1 MGEIAT
7 FRSNLAFM
15 LTLELGPSSTGNP
28 LRIGVLAYPGC
39 FASEVFG
46 VPDLL
51 TIASHVARAAGALD
65 APDEVS
71 IVSARRRV
79 AASGGAAIA
88 VTSLREVDTLIVP
101 GFELAPGLDLDA
113 TLASLGPE
121 VAAIRAHRQSGAAPV
136 TICVGAFLA
145 AEAGALDGRQATTS
159 WLFADA
165 LRRRHSAVD
174 VRAENLTITD
184 AGVTTTAAFSAMYDL
199 ALNMIRQRHGAAVA
213 RRTARIALLDDARS
227 TQAPYVDPKLLPTA
241 DTAFSASVRQW
252 LDQHLNSSYHL
263 PSLAAQFHVS
273 TRTLLRRFRADT
285 GQTPLE
291 YLQATRMRRACQ
303 LLETTD
309 LTISAVAA
317 AVGYRDAGTLTKIF
331 TRHIGRKPTDYR
343 SAFRRRG
350 VPPAPVTLPPS

>member
-1 MGEIAT
+1 LLSAG
-7 FRSNLAFM
+7 S
-15 LTLELGPSSTGNP
+15 P

-51 TIASHVARAAGALD
+51 TIASHVARAADGAD
-65 APDEVS
+65 PPYEVLIMS
-71 IVSARRRV
+71 PRRRV
-79 AASGGAAIA
+79 TASGGASIA
-88 VTSLREVDTLIVP
+88 VVPLQEADVLIVP

-121 VAAIRAHRQSGAAPV
+121 VAAIRAHRKNGSALV

-145 AEAGALDGRQATTS
+145 AQAGVLDGRQATTS
-159 WLFADA
+159 WLFAGA
-165 LRRRHSAVD
+165 LRQRHPAVD
-174 VRAENLTITD
+174 VRAEKLTLTD
-184 AGVTTTAAFSAMYDL
+184 AGVTTTAGFSAMYDL
-199 ALNMIRQRHGAAVA
+199 ALTMIRQRSGEAVA
-213 RRTARIALLDDARS
+213 RRTARIALVDDARL
-227 TQAPYVDPKLLPTA
+227 TQAPYVDPQLLPA
-241 DTAFSASVRQW
+241 AGTAFSASVRRW
-252 LDQHLNSSYHL
+252 LDQHLRSSYHL

-291 YLQATRMRRACQ
+291 YLQAARVRRACH

-309 LTISAVAA
+309 FAIADVAA

-331 TRHIGRKPTDYR
+331 SRHIGRKPTEYR

-350 VPPAPVTLPPS
+350 APAD

>member
-1 MGEIAT
+1 M
-7 FRSNLAFM
+7 
-15 LTLELGPSSTGNP
+15 
-28 LRIGVLAYPGC
+28 LAYPGC

-51 TIASHVARAAGALD
+51 TIASHVARAASGVD
-65 APDEVS
+65 APYHVS
-71 IVSARRRV
+71 IVSPRRRV
-79 AASGGAAIA
+79 AASGGTPIA

-121 VAAIRAHRQSGAAPV
+121 VATIRAHRQSGLPLV

-145 AEAGALDGRQATTS
+145 AEAGVLDGRQATTS

-165 LRRRHSAVD
+165 LCRRHPTVD

-199 ALNMIRQRHGAAVA
+199 ALNMIRQRSGAAVA
-213 RRTARIALLDDARS
+213 RLTARIALLDDARC
-227 TQAPYVDPKLLPTA
+227 TQAPYVDPQLLPTA
-241 DTAFSASVRQW
+241 GTAFSTSVTRW
-252 LDQHLNSSYHL
+252 LDQHLRSSYHL

-291 YLQATRMRRACQ
+291 YLQASRVRKARN

-309 LTISAVAA
+309 LAISVVAA
-317 AVGYRDAGTLTKIF
+317 AVGYRDSGTLTKIF

-350 VPPAPVTLPPS
+350 VPPAPVLLPPSSGSGCGTS

>member
-1 MGEIAT
+1 MG
-7 FRSNLAFM
+7 NLASVQM
-15 LTLELGPSSTGNP
+15 MGPGPLSTGSP

-51 TIASHVARAAGALD
+51 TIASHVAHDRE
-65 APDEVS
+65 PQYEVS
-71 IVSARRRV
+71 VVSPRRRV
-79 AASGGAAIA
+79 EASGGVQIA
-88 VTSLREVDTLIVP
+88 VTSLREVDMLIVP
-101 GFELAPGLDLDA
+101 GFELAPGLDLAA

-121 VAAIRAHRQSGAAPV
+121 IAAIRAHRQSGAALV

-145 AEAGALDGRQATTS
+145 AEAGVLDGRQATTS
-159 WLFADA
+159 WLFAGA
-165 LRRRHSAVD
+165 LGQRYPAVD
-174 VRAENLTITD
+174 VRADRLTVID

-199 ALNMIRQRHGAAVA
+199 ALDVIREHSGAVVA
-213 RRTARIALLDDARS
+213 RRTARIALVDDSRAAQ
-227 TQAPYVDPKLLPTA
+227 TPYVDPQLLPTA
-241 DTAFSASVRQW
+241 GTAFSASVRRW
-252 LDQHLNSSYHL
+252 LDQHLRDSYHL

-291 YLQATRMRRACQ
+291 YLQAARVRRACH

-309 LTISAVAA
+309 LAISAVAA

-331 TRHIGRKPTDYR
+331 TRHIGRKPTGYR
-343 SAFRRRG
+343 SSFRRRDT
-350 VPPAPVTLPPS
+350 V